1 MQYYRPD
8 SLSGAV
14 ERLKASEDAEII
26 AGGQSMMPLLR
37 QGLVS
42 GGTLV
47 DISEIPDLDGMTITD
62 GTVRIGALVTY
73 TDLLE
78 SQLPRKL
85 PMLRDS
91 LQVIGDVPVRNA
103 GTVGGGVAQADPAQD
118 LPPALQC
125 YEATVVT
132 DDGDGTRR
140 HDITDFFLDYY
151 LTELAPHEIITRVE
165 FELPEEAAGG
175 AYAND
180 AEHPGGW
187 SNAGVA
193 ALVVPDEDG
202 ETCRAARLAYCAGAP
217 VPRRVSPAIEQ
228 RLVGTRI
235 DREAVDEVAAS
246 VIEDLDIV
254 ADIGDDTEYRKH
266 LFRVMTKRA
275 LGNALKRSAAPPLL
289 EGRQ

>member
-8 SLSGAV
+8 SLSAAV
-14 ERLKASEDAEII
+14 ERLKASEEASII

-42 GGTLV
+42 GDVLV
-47 DISEIPDLDGMTITD
+47 DISEIPELEGVTVDD
-62 GTVRIGALVTY
+62 GTVHVGALVTY

-78 SQLPRKL
+78 SRLCREL
-85 PMLRDS
+85 PMLRDA
-91 LQVIGDVPVRNA
+91 LEVIGDVPVRNA
-103 GTVGGGVAQADPAQD
+103 GTIGGGVAQADPAQD

-140 HDITDFFLDYY
+140 HDVTEFFLDYY
-151 LTELAPHEIITRVE
+151 LTELAPHEIITRIE
-165 FELPEEAAGG
+165 FDRPAAAAGG

-180 AEHPGGW
+180 AENPGGW

-193 ALVVPDEDG
+193 ALIVPGEDG
-202 ETCRAARLAYCAGAP
+202 ETCRDARLAYCAGAP
-217 VPRRVSPAIEQ
+217 VPRRVSPEIER
-228 RLVGTRI
+228 RLVGSRI

-246 VIEDLDIV
+246 VIEDLNIV
-254 ADIGDDTEYRKH
+254 ADVGDDTEYRKH

-275 LGNALKRSAAPPLL
+275 VRTALERSAAPGLL
-289 EGRQ
+289 EGPQ